1 MFKSIFEYREKNR
14 TLKHIDEP
22 VLKLILGHVNPFH
35 NNTRILNTS
44 TVFNIETITEPIE
57 NFINLRKINYIKN
70 LNDYFQVVNEK
81 MFNGGLFIGCVE
93 NYNQRRNK
101 IFGKYFILLAYPIYF
116 LDFLINRVLPK
127 LALTQRIDFHG
138 MRTMNRAISKAEV
151 FGRLYAAG
159 FEVIDYREINNLVYF
174 ITRKVNDPKD
184 AKEYKYGLLY
194 RMDRIGLNGKNIIVY
209 KIRTMNPYSEY
220 LQKYI
225 YDQHNLKDGG
235 KFRDDFRITSWG
247 KFLRKYWLDEIPML
261 LNVFKGDLKIV
272 GVRPLSLHYFDLYD
286 EDLKVKRIMSKPG
299 LVPPYYAD
307 LPKSFEEIMDSE
319 RRYLESYEKSKFK
332 TDIRYFFL
340 ALKNILLK
348 KARSS

>member
-1 MFKSIFEYREKNR
+1 LFKSIFEYREKNR

-57 NFINLRKINYIKN
+57 NFINLRKINYIN
-70 LNDYFQVVNEK
+70 DLNDYLQIVNEK

-93 NYNQRRNK
+93 NYIQRRNK
-101 IFGKYFILLAYPIYF
+101 IFDKYFVLLAYPIYF
-116 LDFLINRVLPK
+116 MDFVVNRVFPK
-127 LALTQRIDFHG
+127 LALTKMIDAKSF
-138 MRTMNRAISKAEV
+138 RTKNRAISKAEV

-159 FEVIDYREINNLVYF
+159 FEVKDYQEINNLVYF
-174 ITRKVNDPKD
+174 ITQKVKEPMNV
-184 AKEYKYGLLY
+184 KEYKYGLLY
-194 RMDRIGLNGKNIIVY
+194 KMERIGLNGKHIYVY

-225 YDQHNLKDGG
+225 YDQHSLKEGG

-247 KFLRKYWLDEIPML
+247 KFLRKYWLDELPML
-261 LNVFKGDLKIV
+261 LNLLKGDIKLV
-272 GVRPLSLHYFDLYD
+272 GVRPLSRHYFELYD
-286 EDLKVKRIMSKPG
+286 EDLKQKRIKSKPG

-307 LPKSFEEIMDSE
+307 IPKSFEEIMDSE
-319 RRYLESYEKSKFK
+319 RRYLESYNMSKFK
-332 TDIRYFFL
+332 TDIKYLYL
-340 ALKNILLK
+340 AMKNIFFN